1 MKKFNRKHFEFLIN
15 RYSEGKS
22 KIQGDHPEDVR
33 IAIDTFFKAG
43 KMIVYH
49 PEIEMIPA
57 EYISSLISTLSK
69 YPRYAILVK
78 ELMTILGVEVGAK
91 S

>member
-43 KMIVYH
+43 KMIVDH

-57 EYISSLISTLSK
+57 EYITSLISTLSK

-78 ELMTILGVEVGAK
+78 ELMIILGMEVGAK

>member
-15 RYSEGKS
+15 RYSEGKT
-22 KIQGDHPEDVR
+22 KIQGEHPEDVR

-43 KMIVYH
+43 KMIVDH
-49 PEIEMIPA
+49 PEIEMIPV
-57 EYISSLISTLSK
+57 EYITSLISTLSK
-69 YPRYAILVK
+69 YPRYTILVK
-78 ELMTILGVEVGAK
+78 ELMTILGMEVGAK

>member
-15 RYSEGKS
+15 RYSEGKT
-22 KIQGDHPEDVR
+22 KIQGEHPEDVR

-43 KMIVYH
+43 KMIVAH

-69 YPRYAILVK
+69 YPRYTILVK
-78 ELMTILGVEVGAK
+78 ELMIILGMEVGAK

>member
-15 RYSEGKS
+15 RYSEGKT
-22 KIQGDHPEDVR
+22 KIQGEHPEDVR

-43 KMIVYH
+43 KMIVDH

-57 EYISSLISTLSK
+57 EYILTFYTSFIFHCK
-69 YPRYAILVK
+69 FAVFIRI
-78 ELMTILGVEVGAK
+78 MR
-91 S
+91 

>member
-1 MKKFNRKHFEFLIN
+1 MKKFNRKHFEILIN

-22 KIQGDHPEDVR
+22 KIQGEHPEDVR

-43 KMIVYH
+43 KMIVDH

-69 YPRYAILVK
+69 YPRYTILVK
-78 ELMTILGVEVGAK
+78 ELMIILGMEVGAK

>member
-43 KMIVYH
+43 KMIVDH

-69 YPRYAILVK
+69 YPRYTILVN
-78 ELMTILGVEVGAK
+78 ELMTILGMEVGAK

>member
-15 RYSEGKS
+15 RYSEGKT

-43 KMIVYH
+43 KMIVDH

-78 ELMTILGVEVGAK
+78 ELMIILGMEVGAK

>member
-15 RYSEGKS
+15 RYSEGKT
-22 KIQGDHPEDVR
+22 KIQGEHPEDVR

-43 KMIVYH
+43 KMIVDH

-78 ELMTILGVEVGAK
+78 ELMIILGMEVGAK

>member
-43 KMIVYH
+43 KMIVDH

-78 ELMTILGVEVGAK
+78 ELMIILGMEVGAK

>member
-1 MKKFNRKHFEFLIN
+1 MKKFNRKHFEILIN
-15 RYSEGKS
+15 RYSEGKT
-22 KIQGDHPEDVR
+22 KIQGEHPEDVR

-43 KMIVYH
+43 KMIVDH

-69 YPRYAILVK
+69 YPRYTILVK
-78 ELMTILGVEVGAK
+78 ELMTILGMEVGAK

>member
-15 RYSEGKS
+15 RYSEGKT
-22 KIQGDHPEDVR
+22 KIQGEHPEDVR

-43 KMIVYH
+43 KMIVDH

-57 EYISSLISTLSK
+57 EYISSLISTLRELVAAPVTCITLK
-69 YPRYAILVK
+69 VILETRCP
-78 ELMTILGVEVGAK
+78 EL
-91 S
+91 

>member
-22 KIQGDHPEDVR
+22 KIQGEHPEDVR

-43 KMIVYH
+43 KMIVDH

-78 ELMTILGVEVGAK
+78 ELMIILGMEVGAK

>member
-15 RYSEGKS
+15 RYSEGKT
-22 KIQGDHPEDVR
+22 KIQGEHPEDVR

-43 KMIVYH
+43 KMIVDH

-57 EYISSLISTLSK
+57 EYIRSLISTLSK
-69 YPRYAILVK
+69 YPRYTILVK
-78 ELMTILGVEVGAK
+78 ELMTILGIEVGAK

>member
-1 MKKFNRKHFEFLIN
+1 MENIKKEYYESLITE
-15 RYSEGKS
+15 YVEGKAS
-22 KIQGDHPEDVR
+22 IKGDHPEDVR

-43 KMIVYH
+43 KMIVAH

-69 YPRYAILVK
+69 YPRYTILVK

>member
-43 KMIVYH
+43 KMIVDH